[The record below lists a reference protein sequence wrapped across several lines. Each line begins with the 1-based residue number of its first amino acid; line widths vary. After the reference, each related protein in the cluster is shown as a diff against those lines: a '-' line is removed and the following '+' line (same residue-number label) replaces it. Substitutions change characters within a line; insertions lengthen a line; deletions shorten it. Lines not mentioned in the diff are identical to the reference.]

1 MKMTVKQYLATN
13 PRQDHRSKY
22 GNIKTEYNGTVFM
35 SKKEAEYAMFLD
47 SARKAQNAS
56 QRVVSYEMQ
65 VPYQITM
72 NDIKICRYLA
82 DFKVFYAD
90 GHIEIIDVK
99 GVRTNIYS
107 LKKKLVKA
115 QYGIKIKE
123 V

>member
-1 MKMTVKQYLATN
+1 MTVKQYLATN